1 MTSLRERILL
11 YAGLTSLTALS
22 IDGLLP
28 ALRRIGTDM
37 AAAPPLSTQS
47 VIALFVL
54 GMAIGELFLGPL
66 SDAVGRRKAL
76 LLGLGVYVVGTLVA
90 LQSASLPVLVLGRI
104 LQGIGVAGPKIA
116 TRAMIRDQFEG
127 DAMARILSLMFT
139 LFILVPMLAPL
150 LAQGLT
156 ALAGWRAIFA
166 AYLAIALLLGLW
178 VFRRQPETL
187 PPERRIPFRPK
198 TLLANALRI
207 LASRRV
213 TLLIGATGL
222 VFGAQLLYL
231 ATAADLFFDVY
242 GIAETF
248 PAYFALLALGVGLA
262 SFINARCVRRFGMEA
277 MARAGYAGLI
287 AAGLALLAASA
298 LWSGKPPLALF
309 LGLAFPAFFAIGI
322 LFGNLNAMA
331 MRPLGHMAGLGASLI
346 ASGSSLVSALFATLF
361 GRFYDG
367 TLFTLATALA
377 TAGIA
382 AVLLTEWAGHGG
394 AAAIEPVRPAE
405 GSAERGHGHPRPP
418 RA

>member
-11 YAGLTSLTALS
+11 YACLTSLTALS

-28 ALRRIGTDM
+28 ALRGIGAEM
-37 AAAPPLSTQS
+37 AATPPLSTQS
-47 VIALFVL
+47 IIALFIF

-66 SDAVGRRKAL
+66 SDAIGRRKAL
-76 LLGLGVYVVGTLVA
+76 LLGLGLYAVGTLVA
-90 LQSASLPVLVLGRI
+90 LQSTSLPMLVLGRI

-127 DAMARILSLMFT
+127 DAMARILSFMFT

-150 LAQGLT
+150 LAQGLMM
-156 ALAGWRAIFA
+156 LAGWRAIFA
-166 AYLAIALLLGLW
+166 AYLAIALLLGIW
-178 VFRRQPETL
+178 FVNRQPETL
-187 PPERRIPFRPK
+187 PPARRIPLRPK
-198 TLLANALRI
+198 SLLANAARI
-207 LASRRV
+207 LASPRV
-213 TLLIGATGL
+213 TRLTLATGL

-231 ATAADLFFDVY
+231 ATAADLFFDIY

-248 PAYFALLALGVGLA
+248 PLYFALLAVGVGLA
-262 SFINARCVRRFGMEA
+262 SFVNARCVSRYGMEA

-298 LWSGKPPLALF
+298 VWSGRPPLALF
-309 LGLAFPAFFAIGI
+309 LLSAFPAFFAIGI

-331 MRPLGHMAGLGASLI
+331 MRSLGNMAGLGASLI
-346 ASGSSLVSALFATLF
+346 ASGSSLVATLFATLF

-377 TAGIA
+377 LAGIVA
-382 AVLLTEWAGHGG
+382 FVLTEWARKGDAGV
-394 AAAIEPVRPAE
+394 IEAVR
-405 GSAERGHGHPRPP
+405 
-418 RA
+418 